1 MRRNVSV
8 SSLSKDDSAELIV
21 EIGDPTDDLAV
32 ATVLMI
38 VGGNLVLLRPNK
50 VNNIFC
56 PPPDSSVDCYADR

>member
-8 SSLSKDDSAELIV
+8 PNLSNDDFAELVV

-50 VNNIFC
+50 VISLC
-56 PPPDSSVDCYADR
+56 CTP